1 MARKVSPKRCK
12 PPIRTDKLLGDG
24 VTDDTAAINLAISY
38 PGYRCE
44 GGNTTN
50 GVSYCDSQTTTP
62 AIVFFPPGN
71 YLVTSA
77 IVMIYFTQLV
87 GDPTNLPTITVNSTF
102 NAGTNHGTAVFD
114 SDFYLYYQNEWYGD
128 TNNFYRQV
136 RNFIVDM
143 TNAPFDTQGVHWQVG
158 QATSL
163 QNMVFHMMPKD
174 EVNNTQKAIQM
185 ENGSG
190 GWMSD
195 LIFNGGNV
203 GAFLGNQQYTYRN
216 MTFNSCGTAISF
228 YFAWVMTFDGIT
240 ITDCDVGFDMSSGG
254 FGSQTVGSVAIIDS
268 TIGAGTGIV
277 TWYLSGYSA
286 PQSGGTLVLDNVD
299 FTAAPVAIA
308 NPVGRVLLDGGQKVA
323 SYAQGNAW
331 TTAGQDL
338 NGETFNGT
346 ACVAQNTSQTAYQA
360 QETTIQRLLAP
371 IPRPSV
377 LVDPNGNYVVR
388 SRPQYEAYTAGEVL
402 SAKADGGCYGDG
414 SHGELLSLVQG
425 VGLITLQMTQ
435 AAYRTS

>member
-1 MARKVSPKRCK
+1 M
-12 PPIRTDKLLGDG
+12 LGDG

-44 GGNTTN
+44 GGNSSN

-77 IVMIYFTQLV
+77 IVMILISRSSWAIPPICPPSRSTPLSN
-87 GDPTNLPTITVNSTF
+87 PATN
-102 NAGTNHGTAVFD
+102 GGTAVFD

-143 TNAPFDTQGVHWQVG
+143 TNAPNNTQGVHWQVG

-163 QNMVFHMMPKD
+163 QNMVFNMMDKD
-174 EVNNTQKAIQM
+174 LLDNTQKAIQM

-190 GWMSD
+190 GWMTD

-203 GAFLGNQQYTYRN
+203 GAYLGNQQYTYRN

-254 FGSQTVGSVAIIDS
+254 FGSQTGRLRCHYRQRHRCGHWHCDLVSFRLQFPAVRRDP
-268 TIGAGTGIV
+268 GTG
-277 TWYLSGYSA
+277 
-286 PQSGGTLVLDNVD
+286 
-299 FTAAPVAIA
+299 
-308 NPVGRVLLDGGQKVA
+308 
-323 SYAQGNAW
+323 
-331 TTAGQDL
+331 
-338 NGETFNGT
+338 
-346 ACVAQNTSQTAYQA
+346 
-360 QETTIQRLLAP
+360 QR
-371 IPRPSV
+371 
-377 LVDPNGNYVVR
+377 
-388 SRPQYEAYTAGEVL
+388 
-402 SAKADGGCYGDG
+402 
-414 SHGELLSLVQG
+414 
-425 VGLITLQMTQ
+425 
-435 AAYRTS
+435 